1 MSNIIEVVVSDLKF
15 LLEEWDD
22 SVDDHSLRRSSPV
35 LRRLLVH
42 NDLQKAWLDLGMEK
56 EPQIKVSTLSP
67 ILQSIPKGKI
77 IFASAGGAKY
87 KGRELRGMFMANYA
101 MSPEEI
107 KQNYS
112 QGLPEEILGLRA
124 FVNAPAVVINGQEIS
139 RKTVIKFIANKL
151 GGDHFDQKRSENTEE
166 IQFSLLDQATSQI
179 KLADKNAVYFEL
191 LSAGQALINADDIK
205 KFINTSEKK
214 GYNI

>member
-1 MSNIIEVVVSDLKF
+1 MPNIIEVVVSDLKF

-56 EPQIKVSTLSP
+56 EPQIKVSTLSS
-67 ILQSIPKGKI
+67 ILQSIPKEKI
-77 IFASAGGAKY
+77 TFASAGGAKY
-87 KGRELRGMFMANYA
+87 KGMELRGALMANYA

-112 QGLPEEILGLRA
+112 QGIPEEILGLRA
-124 FVNAPAVVINGQEIS
+124 FINAPTVVINGQEIS
-139 RKTVIKFIANKL
+139 RRTVIKFIANKL
-151 GGDHFDQKRSENTEE
+151 GGDHFDQKRNGDAEE
-166 IQFSLLDQATSQI
+166 TQFSLLDQAASQI
-179 KLADKNAVYFEL
+179 KLADKNAIYFEL
-191 LSAGQALINADDIK
+191 LSAGQALINADDIRI
-205 KFINTSEKK
+205 FMEKSKEK